1 MLDLFKNIINRKT
14 KEAVEKEKGKEREK
28 ERERE
33 RERNDIDGSK
43 ESSFVNED
51 VKGRVDQLIR
61 EHPEYADYY
70 KELSARYILQEKIG
84 DGAFSFVFK
93 AYDTKE
99 KIIVAIKII
108 DKSLMKPDQINSVLK
123 EIAIMRQ
130 LDHPNIIKLYS
141 YFNPPS
147 SKYCF
152 LFLEYA
158 EGGEIFNQIIKYT
171 YFSENL
177 TRHIFR
183 QVVFAIQY
191 LHHKGIVHR
200 DIKPENLLFEPS
212 TFVERSPQEQIK
224 ARRVSD
230 DNNKVDEGK
239 FSFENGAGGIG
250 IIKLADFGLSTLLQT
265 SQELAKTPCGTVGYT
280 SPEQHMNVGYDKK
293 VDMWTLGCVLYT
305 MVVGFPPFYSN
316 NQNPND
322 ITEKVMKGNYQ
333 FLKPWFDEVS
343 EGCKNLISNLLTVD
357 PVKRYSIEQVLQ
369 DPWFNQGYESTSL
382 RMSSPAEDAPQ
393 NTYDNALFKTFSE
406 DLINKNNVDDYF
418 TGRVNTEEVQVL
430 TPRAEAIK
438 LVFDTAKDVRRKN
451 RTGIIDFICQKP
463 TKLSTSS
470 NSSSMSDL
478 NSDVSSTDLCAVP
491 IIAYDE
497 HSLDEEEEDDDDE
510 DEDDEDVDDDDED
523 EDDDNSSLD
532 SENYDNTYPITLTSL
547 ARTKSPMIR
556 RSKQQD
562 SDLPN
567 LTTVH
572 SHATTATVVTH
583 GTIIDE
589 QTHSDENEHGMKNNK
604 PRKTS
609 ISFSI
614 DTEHSK
620 RSGSITSDTSISHG
634 SHNSC
639 NSQVGSFNLANHI
652 LELNNEEDTTE
663 IEYED
668 KTPSASMHDTTNLH
682 LHKLSRS
689 EFMAKC
695 KAHTPYIC
703 KSSIDNIE
711 SVAKEVSLEEKMSQ
725 HGVVSLQL
733 DSATI
738 LARRKHKVI
747 G

>member
-14 KEAVEKEKGKEREK
+14 KEGVEKGRGLERGKEVDVCKDQGIADDDGDAKEK
-28 ERERE
+28 
-33 RERNDIDGSK
+33 
-43 ESSFVNED
+43 VT
-51 VKGRVDQLIR
+51 QLIK

-70 KELSARYILQEKIG
+70 KELSSRYILQEKVG
-84 DGAFSFVFK
+84 DGAFSYVFK

-99 KIIVAIKII
+99 KSVIAIKII
-108 DKSLMKPDQINSVLK
+108 DKSLMKPDQINSILK
-123 EIAIMRQ
+123 EIAILRQ
-130 LDHPNIIKLYS
+130 VDHPNIIRLYN
-141 YFNPPS
+141 YFNPAS
-147 SKYCF
+147 SKFCF
-152 LFLEYA
+152 LFMEYVS
-158 EGGEIFNQIIKYT
+158 GGEIFNQIINYT

-183 QVVFAIQY
+183 QVAFAIKY
-191 LHHKGIVHR
+191 LHNKGIVHR

-212 TFVERSPQEQIK
+212 PFVERSPEEQIK

-230 DNNKVDEGK
+230 DDNKVDEGK
-239 FSFENGAGGIG
+239 FSIENGAGGIG
-250 IIKLADFGLSTLLQT
+250 TIKLADFGLSTLLQT

-293 VDMWTLGCVLYT
+293 VDMWALGCVLYT

-369 DPWFNQGYESTSL
+369 DPWFNQGYETTIV

-418 TGRVNTEEVQVL
+418 SGRVNTEDVQVL

-438 LVFDTAKDVRRKN
+438 LVFDTAKDVRHKN
-451 RTGIIDFICQKP
+451 RNGVIDFICQKP
-463 TKLSTSS
+463 TRLSTSS

-478 NSDVSSTDLCAVP
+478 NSDVSSADLGEVP
-491 IIAYDE
+491 VIAYDN
-497 HSLDEEEEDDDDE
+497 HVLSDEDDEDDDDDDEEEDDDD
-510 DEDDEDVDDDDED
+510 DT
-523 EDDDNSSLD
+523 SSLD
-532 SENYDNTYPITLTSL
+532 SDDYDDTYPITLTSL

-556 RSKQQD
+556 RSRQD
-562 SDLPN
+562 PDLPN
-567 LTTVH
+567 LTSVH
-572 SHATTATVVTH
+572 SHATTTTIVTH

-589 QTHSDENEHGMKNNK
+589 QPHSDENENEHGTTGNK

-614 DTEHSK
+614 DTDHSK

-634 SHNSC
+634 SHSSNHSH
-639 NSQVGSFNLANHI
+639 VGSFNLANHI
-652 LELNNEEDTTE
+652 MELNNEEDTTE
-663 IEYED
+663 MEYDD
-668 KTPSASMHDTTNLH
+668 KTPSASMHDTTHEH
-682 LHKLSRS
+682 LHKLTRS

-695 KAHTPYIC
+695 KAHTPYVFKGSEKMHNGIA
-703 KSSIDNIE
+703 DP
-711 SVAKEVSLEEKMSQ
+711 VVKEVSLEEKMSQ

-738 LARRKHKVI
+738 LARRKHKIV